1 MKKFIKLLLVILV
14 LLLCWGCKRSLKAS
28 DYERALASIEL
39 DFDVNNVSEDVKL
52 PVKTKKLKLDLLWR
66 ITKIESDE
74 DGYQADCASI
84 AVEDG
89 VSYLVTKIEYDGDYD
104 NRIFGKVTLTALLV
118 DDDNNAY
125 TRDFVVTVYEEIPNI
140 NYTITQIKTFC
151 TLEKPIYVS
160 SKLTILLIKKCDA
173 KRYNIVASSDNEYIF
188 INSAYYDKKYNLK
201 AGDDIRVSGVSGSFN
216 GYPIITSSDLHDC
229 NIELVNKGSFSYDVA
244 QEIAYQD
251 FAKIKASDNSIY
263 LNLVKFDGII
273 KANDTSD
280 EYAYH
285 IEGTKN
291 KELVV
296 NISNYSFEKNNISF
310 DNNAKKQIDKML
322 NKEVSIVG
330 FIFMN
335 TDGVWEVIVVPSEL
349 K

>member
-1 MKKFIKLLLVILV
+1 MKKFIKLLLVVLV
-14 LLLCWGCKRSLKAS
+14 LLLCYGCKRSLKAS

-39 DFDVNNVSEDVKL
+39 DFDIDNVSEDVKL

-118 DDDNNAY
+118 DDENNSY
-125 TRDFVVTVYEEIPNI
+125 TRDFEVTVYERIPSL

-151 TLEKPIYVS
+151 SLSKPIYVES
-160 SKLTILLIKKCDA
+160 RLVIVLIKKCDNN
-173 KRYNIVASSDNEYIF
+173 RYNIIASGDNEYIF
-188 INSAYYDKKYNLK
+188 VNGAYYDQRYNLK
-201 AGDDIRVSGVSGSFN
+201 AGDMIKISGVSGSFN
-216 GYPIITSSDLHDC
+216 DYPIITSSELYDC
-229 NIELVNKGSFSYDVA
+229 RMELVSKGNFSYSTA
-244 QEIAYQD
+244 QEIAYLD
-251 FAKIKASDNSIY
+251 FSKIKANDDSIY

-273 KANDTSD
+273 KANDLSD

-296 NISNYSFEKNNISF
+296 NVSNYSFENNNVTF
-310 DNNAKKQIDKML
+310 DNSAKKQIDKVL
-322 NKEVSIVG
+322 NKEISIVG